1 MNRKYGGFTLIE
13 VIVVVAILGILA
25 VMAVP
30 RLIGT
35 RSKIEENTC
44 AANRITVGKRYSVF
58 LVADNIEHNE
68 SVFYVFVNEISDE
81 ACPGDGTIR
90 YEGGIVKCN
99 LHSNS
104 NDDNDGDESEGEVPW
119 L

>member
-13 VIVVVAILGILA
+13 VIIVVAILGVLT

-35 RSKIEENTC
+35 RIKIEEITFD
-44 AANRITVGKRYSVF
+44 ANRITIGKRYSAF

-68 SVFYVFVNEISDE
+68 S
-81 ACPGDGTIR
+81 G
-90 YEGGIVKCN
+90 
-99 LHSNS
+99 
-104 NDDNDGDESEGEVPW
+104 
-119 L
+119 